1 MKTIL
6 IAYTNKSSLTAKE
19 IRGIKLYTFNTED
32 DLKVGDRISSESYT
46 TNMLVVKVLDT
57 SFKYYNSVTGN
68 LSNEFTS
75 SLDREIATL
84 VIREKASDV
93 IYGTL
98 VKEV

>member
-1 MKTIL
+1 MRTIL
-6 IAYTNKSSLTAKE
+6 VTYTNRDSLTSKE
-19 IRGIKLYTFNTED
+19 IRGAKLYCFNTED

-46 TNMLVVKVLDT
+46 TNMLVVKALET
-57 SFKYYNSVTGN
+57 SFKYYNSVTGT

-84 VIREKASDV
+84 VIRENATDV

-98 VKEV
+98 IKEA